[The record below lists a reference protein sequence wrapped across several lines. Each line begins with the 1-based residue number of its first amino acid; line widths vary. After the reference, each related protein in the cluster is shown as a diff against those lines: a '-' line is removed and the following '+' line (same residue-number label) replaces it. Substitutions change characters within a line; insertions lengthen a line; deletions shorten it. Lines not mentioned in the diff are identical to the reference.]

1 MGMPNLLNYS
11 LKKCK
16 IYYFVYISECDE
28 REKRRQE
35 IRLLSKAIE
44 KRQIFRTAPS
54 VSAKF
59 REQADELTRK
69 FIFVT
74 C

>member
-1 MGMPNLLNYS
+1 M
-11 LKKCK
+11 
-16 IYYFVYISECDE
+16 YISVRDE

-59 REQADELTRK
+59 RERADELKRK
-69 FIFVT
+69 FIIVT